1 MTDRRE
7 RCFVKW
13 GIMFAASL
21 LAVCLG
27 WWALELV
34 RGMDDEAQGQADG
47 LPSVG
52 KAVSLKQGRNIKP
65 VQPMRKTETAQCLS
79 RPLVSPKASSYGG
92 AAPAVPDDAVESL
105 TGKITKSMLPSERA
119 QMASDKNQVMDE
131 LLNQPE
137 IPADYGMQMVA
148 LFRDREQDV
157 VTRDFAVQH
166 IGLCAEALDRRGVYK
181 VDSVETHDLRAA
193 LDEASAET
201 KTIIAAAAFRA
212 LADMAAFDQNVDVRR
227 LDARLASCAADATDS
242 PAARVMAVQLCG
254 ERRIASARPTLAAI
268 AADHAAPE
276 PLRRSALHAV
286 KALGQLD

>member
-1 MTDRRE
+1 MKMMKRQVLA
-7 RCFVKW
+7 FVA
-13 GIMFAASL
+13 IPVT
-21 LAVCLG
+21 VCLG
-27 WWALELV
+27 WWTLKLV
-34 RGMDDEAQGQADG
+34 REMDDKAQGKADG

-52 KAVSLKQGRNIKP
+52 KAVSLKQGQNIKP
-65 VQPMRKTETAQCLS
+65 VQPMRKPADAQCLS
-79 RPLVSPKASSYGG
+79 RPLVSPKAYS
-92 AAPAVPDDAVESL
+92 APAVPDEAVENISA
-105 TGKITKSMLPSERA
+105 KITKSMLPSERA

-166 IGLCAEALDRRGVYK
+166 IGLYAEALDRRGVYK
-181 VDSVETHDLRAA
+181 ADSVEAHDLRAA
-193 LDEASAET
+193 LDEAAAET
-201 KTIIAAAAFRA
+201 KTIVAAAAFRA

-227 LDARLASCAADATDS
+227 LDARLASCAADATAS

-254 ERRIASARPTLAAI
+254 ERRIVSARPTLAAI

-276 PLRRSALHAV
+276 PLRRSALHAI
-286 KALGQLD
+286 KALGRLD

>member
-1 MTDRRE
+1 MTDRCG

-13 GIMFAASL
+13 GIMFAAGL
-21 LAVCLG
+21 FAVCLG

-34 RGMDDEAQGQADG
+34 REMDDGATGLSDG
-47 LPSVG
+47 LPSEG

-79 RPLVSPKASSYGG
+79 RPLVSPKAYS
-92 AAPAVPDDAVESL
+92 APAVPDEAVESL
-105 TGKITKSMLPSERA
+105 TAKLTESMLPSERA

-166 IGLCAEALDRRGVYK
+166 IGLYAQALNRRGKYNPE
-181 VDSVETHDLRAA
+181 SPESASLRRA
-193 LDEASAET
+193 LDEAASET

-212 LADMAAFDQNVDVRR
+212 LADMAAFDPNVDVRR
-227 LDARLASCAADATDS
+227 LDARLASCAADATAS

-254 ERRIASARPTLAAI
+254 ERRIASARPTLAAL
-268 AADHAAPE
+268 AAARAAPE
-276 PLRRSALHAV
+276 PLRRSALHV
-286 KALGQLD
+286 IKVLGRLD